1 MSMQRMNVE
10 YANFCWFRQ
19 NWLPKQCPL
28 SDHKVNVR
36 LIISIRMSTYFDNS
50 MITPDHSEII
60 GKGSVKKRSSISR
73 TYSPPFRE
81 NHLVASTFFDLPTDL
96 NSHSTS
102 LDTGNSMWNSQYC
115 FNKLFMCLCVL
126 FTWFVSVHIHASW
139 RGCQCSVACGPLL

>member
-1 MSMQRMNVE
+1 
-10 YANFCWFRQ
+10 
-19 NWLPKQCPL
+19 
-28 SDHKVNVR
+28 VNVR

-102 LDTGNSMWNSQYC
+102 LTLVTACEIVSIVSISY
-115 FNKLFMCLCVL
+115 LCVCVCFL
-126 FTWFVSVHIHASW
+126 HNLSQSIFMRRDVDVSVRWLAVLYFKNGVDRYW
-139 RGCQCSVACGPLL
+139 RRNAPRSFMFLVHFCS